1 MSDRRH
7 PASMA
12 LPAKI
17 PLKRNEGDR
26 YEGYLKQTDT
36 EARQPS
42 TRTYEFERFH
52 EGTEWGSSQAWPM
65 SCQRSVS
72 CRVSHLVSF
81 HDQPG
86 HTPT

>member
-1 MSDRRH
+1 
-7 PASMA
+7 MA

-52 EGTEWGSSQAWPM
+52 EGTPWGSS
-65 SCQRSVS
+65 
-72 CRVSHLVSF
+72 
-81 HDQPG
+81 
-86 HTPT
+86 